1 MYGVV
6 GGGIAGLVAA
16 ARLREAGHA
25 VRVFEPSEA
34 VGGRARTHATA
45 GDPIERIPHY
55 VAGDAAPSLAAVTDL
70 ADRVAWKRGRTA
82 RYLDGTVH
90 PVDATWERLAYPG
103 TGLVDGVRL
112 AAFARRARARL
123 AELDGDPSGADEFAE
138 ATVEEFVRDRA
149 TRGVYEGYVEP
160 ALRARFGDRA
170 GDVSAVWL
178 AEWLRSRETRDRNGV
193 SAGYVTGSMDGL
205 VDALVATIGTD
216 AIRTETRAVDL
227 DRAAASGDAAPG
239 EAVSVTVAGP
249 DGSRTLAADGA
260 VLATAPE
267 TLERLTG
274 IDTGLE
280 TVSASAAL
288 VAADAPLTG
297 AWRVTAA
304 DDAPFDRVV
313 EHTNLCSAERYG
325 GAHLWYV
332 VDHGETTA
340 DAAGRDRL
348 LDGLDAC
355 FASFSRDSV
364 RWVRTAHDPAAAV
377 VAPAG
382 DAVPV
387 SLADAGY
394 PAVAYAGPGSRAN
407 RFGTSPSARVA
418 AGIAAAE
425 SVLATES
432 VAAADA
438 AGGGRE

>member
-16 ARLREAGHA
+16 ARLRDAGHA
-25 VRVFEPSEA
+25 VRVFEPSDA

-55 VAGDAAPSLAAVTDL
+55 FADDAAPSLAAVTDL

-90 PVDATWERLAYPG
+90 PVDALWERLAYPG
-103 TGLVDGVRL
+103 TGIVDGVRL
-112 AAFARRARARL
+112 AAFERGIRARF
-123 AELDGDPSGADEFAE
+123 AELDGEASGADEFAE

-170 GDVSAVWL
+170 GDVSAAWL
-178 AEWLRSRETRDRNGV
+178 GAWLRSRETRGRNGAR
-193 SAGYVTGSMDGL
+193 AGYVTGSMDGL
-205 VDALVATIGTD
+205 VDALVATIGAD
-216 AIRTETRAVDL
+216 AIRTETRVVELA
-227 DRAAASGDAAPG
+227 RAAASGDAG
-239 EAVSVTVAGP
+239 SRESVSVTVAGP
-249 DGSRTLAADGA
+249 DGRRTLAADGV

-267 TLERLTG
+267 TLETLTG
-274 IDTGLE
+274 LDTGVE
-280 TVSASAAL
+280 TVAASSVL
-288 VAADAPLTG
+288 VAADGPLTD

-313 EHTNLCSAERYG
+313 EHTNLCSPERYG

-332 VDHGETTA
+332 VDHGGSTA
-340 DAAGRDRL
+340 DATGRDRL

-364 RWVRTAHDPAAAV
+364 RWVRTTRDPAAAV
-377 VAPAG
+377 VAPG

-425 SVLATES
+425 DVVAGEN

>member
-16 ARLREAGHA
+16 AWLREAGHA
-25 VRVFEPSEA
+25 VRMFEPSDA

-55 VAGDAAPSLAAVTDL
+55 FADDAASSLAAVTDL

-82 RYLDGTVH
+82 RYLNGTVH

-112 AAFARRARARL
+112 AAFTRRVRARF

-170 GDVSAVWL
+170 GDVSATWL
-178 AEWLRSRETRDRNGV
+178 GAWLRSRETRDRNGV
-193 SAGYVTGSMDGL
+193 RAGYVTGSMDGL

-227 DRAAASGDAAPG
+227 DRAAASGDAGPG

-249 DGSRTLAADGA
+249 DGRRTLAADGA

-274 IDTGLE
+274 LDTGVE
-280 TVSASAAL
+280 TVAASAAL

-364 RWVRTAHDPAAAV
+364 RWVRTARDPAAAV

-382 DAVPV
+382 DAVSV

-407 RFGTSPSARVA
+407 RFGTSASARVA

-425 SVLATES
+425 DVVAGDAT
-432 VAAADA
+432 
-438 AGGGRE
+438 GGVDRE